1 MRAAARLLRC
11 HRQEQPR
18 PRAEDDQDAGRRVRR
33 GLDRRRLHRSD
44 FVIVGETSPPSGA
57 FGVDAIAMTM
67 RFGDFTALDSV
78 ALKVR
83 PGSFHALLGE
93 NGAGKS
99 TLVKCVMG
107 YYHPTEGEIM
117 VGGRQQAIANPKDAH
132 ALGLGMV
139 YQHFTLVPAMTVA
152 ENLVLARDDVPAVLN
167 WPKEMKELEAFL
179 ARMPFKVP
187 LRSKVSDISAGER
200 QKCEILKQLYLKRRF
215 LILDEPTSVLTPGEA
230 DEVLGMLRNMVVDD
244 GLTILMITH
253 KFREVMA
260 FADDVTILR
269 RGKLAGHGRVADLSP
284 DSMARMMIGAEE
296 LTVQPPRVGEVSA
309 VRLELKKLNALDDA
323 GAVAVHDVSLGVRGG
338 EIVGIA
344 GVSGNGQ
351 RQLVEG
357 LAGQRLAESGEIRV
371 IGDIYHASREEMRR
385 HKMSLLPE
393 EPLKNACVGGMSV
406 ADNIAFREF
415 DRTPFASLGC
425 WLKRGAFRDD
435 AKKKIGQYK
444 IKTRTPDTPI
454 SALSGGNVQRAVLAR
469 ELGGDVEVLIA
480 ANPCF
485 GLDFA
490 AVAQIHAEIMAARN
504 RGAAVLLVSEDLDE
518 LLELSDRLVVMFHG
532 QFVHEARA
540 SEADL
545 TEIGRHMAG
554 H

>member
-1 MRAAARLLRC
+1 MTT
-11 HRQEQPR
+11 
-18 PRAEDDQDAGRRVRR
+18 D
-33 GLDRRRLHRSD
+33 
-44 FVIVGETSPPSGA
+44 TSKTL
-57 FGVDAIAMTM
+57 GVEAIAMTM
-67 RFGDFTALDSV
+67 RFGDFTALDHV
-78 ALKVR
+78 ELKVR
-83 PGSFHALLGE
+83 PGTFHALLGE

-99 TLVKCVMG
+99 TLVKCIMG
-107 YYHPTEGEIM
+107 YYHPTEGDVLI
-117 VGGRQQAIANPKDAH
+117 GGGEQAIANPKDAH

-139 YQHFTLVPAMTVA
+139 YQHFTLVPAMTVT
-152 ENLVLARDDVPAVLN
+152 ENLVLARDDVPAVVN
-167 WPKEMKELEAFL
+167 WAKEKQELTAFL

-187 LRSKVSDISAGER
+187 LNARVSDISAGER

-215 LILDEPTSVLTPGEA
+215 LILDEPTSVLTPAEA
-230 DEVLGMLRNMVVDD
+230 DEVLGMLRAMVVA
-244 GLTILMITH
+244 GELTILMITH

-260 FADDVTILR
+260 FADEVTILR
-269 RGKLAGHGRVADLSP
+269 RGKLAGRGKVSELSP
-284 DSMARMMIGAEE
+284 DEMARTMIGAEE
-296 LTVQPPRVGEVSA
+296 LTVQPARTGEA
-309 VRLELKKLNALDDA
+309 GITRLELDRLFARDDA
-323 GAVAVHDVSLGVRGG
+323 GGLAVDDVSLTVRAG

-351 RQLVEG
+351 RQLVEV
-357 LAGQRLAESGEIRV
+357 LAGQREAESGEIRV
-371 IGDIYHASREEMRR
+371 SGDAYHARRDEMRR
-385 HKMSLLPE
+385 HNMSLLPE

-406 ADNIAFREF
+406 ADNLALREF
-415 DRTPFASLGC
+415 DRAPFASGGW
-425 WLKRGAFRDD
+425 WLNGAAFRDD
-435 AKKKIGQYK
+435 AHKKIASYK

-454 SALSGGNVQRAVLAR
+454 AALSGGNVQRAVLAR
-469 ELGGDVEVLIA
+469 ELGHDVEVLIA

-532 QFVHEARA
+532 KLVYEARG
-540 SEADL
+540 SDADL

>member
-1 MRAAARLLRC
+1 M
-11 HRQEQPR
+11 
-18 PRAEDDQDAGRRVRR
+18 
-33 GLDRRRLHRSD
+33 
-44 FVIVGETSPPSGA
+44 IIGEVPHPEGT

-67 RFGDFTALDSV
+67 RFGEFLALDNV
-78 ALKVR
+78 ELKVR
-83 PGSFHALLGE
+83 PGTFHALLGE

-99 TLVKCVMG
+99 TLVKCIMG
-107 YYHPTEGEIM
+107 YYHATQGD
-117 VGGRQQAIANPKDAH
+117 VLVAGREQIIANPKQAH

-152 ENLVLARDDVPAVLN
+152 ENLVLARDDVPAVVD
-167 WPKEMKELEAFL
+167 WGKETRELEAFL
-179 ARMPFKVP
+179 SRMPFRVP
-187 LRSKVSDISAGER
+187 LDARVSGISAGER

-230 DEVLGMLRNMVVDD
+230 DEVLGMLRAMVVK
-244 GLTILMITH
+244 GELTILMITH

-260 FADDVTILR
+260 FADAVTILR
-269 RGKLAGHGRVADLSP
+269 RGKLAGKGKVSELTP
-284 DSMARMMIGAEE
+284 DDMARTMIGAEE
-296 LTVQPPRVGEVSA
+296 LTIQPARTGEVGTA
-309 VRLELKKLNALDDA
+309 RLELDRLVALDDA
-323 GAVAVHDVSLGVRGG
+323 GAIAVNNVSLAVRAG

-351 RQLVEG
+351 RQLVEV
-357 LAGQRLAESGEIRV
+357 LAGQREAESGDVRV
-371 IGDIYHASREEMRR
+371 AGDPYHAAREEMRR

-415 DRTPFASLGC
+415 DRAPFASAGW
-425 WLKRGAFRDD
+425 WLKKSAFRED
-435 AKKKIGQYK
+435 AKRKIARYK

-454 SALSGGNVQRAVLAR
+454 AALSGGNVQRAVLAR

-532 QFVHEARA
+532 QLVYEARA

>member
-1 MRAAARLLRC
+1 M
-11 HRQEQPR
+11 
-18 PRAEDDQDAGRRVRR
+18 
-33 GLDRRRLHRSD
+33 
-44 FVIVGETSPPSGA
+44 IIGEVPLPTGA
-57 FGVDAIAMTM
+57 LGVDALAMTM
-67 RFGDFTALDSV
+67 RFGEFLALDNV
-78 ALKVR
+78 ELRVR

-99 TLVKCVMG
+99 TLVKCIMG
-107 YYHPTEGEIM
+107 YYRQTEGTVM
-117 VGGRQQAIANPKDAH
+117 VGEHEQSIANPKDAH
-132 ALGLGMV
+132 SLGLGMV

-152 ENLVLARDDVPAVLN
+152 ENLVLARDNVPAVVDWN
-167 WPKEMKELEAFL
+167 RETKELEAFL

-187 LRSKVSDISAGER
+187 LNARVSDISAGER

-230 DEVLGMLRNMVVDD
+230 DEVLGMLRAMVVNGD
-244 GLTILMITH
+244 LTILMITH

-260 FADDVTILR
+260 FADEVTILR
-269 RGKLAGHGRVADLSP
+269 RGKLAGRGRVADLTP
-284 DSMARMMIGAEE
+284 DDMARTMIGAEE
-296 LTVQPPRVGEVSA
+296 LTVQPARTGNA
-309 VRLELKKLNALDDA
+309 GAIKLELEKLSALDDA
-323 GAVAVHDVSLGVRGG
+323 GAVAVRDVSLKVRSG

-351 RQLVEG
+351 RQLVEM
-357 LAGQRLAESGEIRV
+357 LAGQREATSGEMHV
-371 IGDIYHASREEMRR
+371 AGDVYHASREEMRR

-415 DRTPFASLGC
+415 DRAPFAIGGW
-425 WLKRGAFRDD
+425 WLNRGAFRDD
-435 AKKKIGQYK
+435 AENKIARYK

-532 QFVHEARA
+532 EFVYEARA

-545 TEIGRHMAG
+545 TVIGRHMAG

>member
-1 MRAAARLLRC
+1 M
-11 HRQEQPR
+11 
-18 PRAEDDQDAGRRVRR
+18 
-33 GLDRRRLHRSD
+33 
-44 FVIVGETSPPSGA
+44 IIGETPLPSGA

-67 RFGDFTALDSV
+67 RFGDFTALDQV
-78 ALKVR
+78 ELKVR

-99 TLVKCVMG
+99 TLVKCIMG
-107 YYHPTEGEIM
+107 YYRPTECTVLV
-117 VGGRQQAIANPKDAH
+117 VGSEHAIANPRDAH

-152 ENLVLARDDVPAVLN
+152 ENLVLARDDVPAVVD
-167 WPKEMKELEAFL
+167 WKKERQELEAFL
-179 ARMPFKVP
+179 DRMPFKVP
-187 LRSKVSDISAGER
+187 LGSRVSDISAGER

-230 DEVLGMLRNMVVDD
+230 DEVLGLLRAMVERGD
-244 GLTILMITH
+244 LTILMITH

-260 FADDVTILR
+260 FADEVTILR
-269 RGKLAGHGRVADLSP
+269 RGKLAGRGKVADLTP
-284 DSMARMMIGAEE
+284 DTMARTMIGAEE
-296 LTVQPPRVGEVSA
+296 LTVQPARSGAAGET
-309 VRLELKKLNALDDA
+309 RLELTGIRALDDA
-323 GAVAVHDVSLGVRGG
+323 GVIAVNDVSLAVKAG

-351 RQLVEG
+351 RQLVEV
-357 LAGQRLAESGEIRV
+357 LAGQREAESGEIRV
-371 IGDIYHASREEMRR
+371 AGHAYHASREDMRR
-385 HKMSLLPE
+385 HKMSLLTE

-415 DRTPFASLGC
+415 DRAPFASGGW
-425 WLKRGAFRDD
+425 WLKRTAFRDD
-435 AKKKIGQYK
+435 ARNKITRYK
-444 IKTRTPDTPI
+444 IKTRGPDTPI
-454 SALSGGNVQRAVLAR
+454 AALSGGNVQRAVLAR

-532 QFVHEARA
+532 ALVYEARA

>member
-1 MRAAARLLRC
+1 MTGEVADRAGA
-11 HRQEQPR
+11 
-18 PRAEDDQDAGRRVRR
+18 
-33 GLDRRRLHRSD
+33 
-44 FVIVGETSPPSGA
+44 VGVE
-57 FGVDAIAMTM
+57 AIAMTM
-67 RFGDFTALDSV
+67 RFGDFVALDNV
-78 ALKVR
+78 ELKVR
-83 PGSFHALLGE
+83 PGTFHALLGE

-99 TLVKCVMG
+99 TLVKCIMG
-107 YYHPTEGEIM
+107 YYLATEGAVV
-117 VGGRQQAIANPKDAH
+117 VGGREQSISNPKDAH

-152 ENLVLARDDVPAVLN
+152 ENLVLARDDVPAVVD
-167 WPKEMKELEAFL
+167 WAKENKQLEAFL
-179 ARMPFKVP
+179 ARMPFRAPIGARVCD
-187 LRSKVSDISAGER
+187 LSAGER

-230 DEVLGMLRNMVVDD
+230 DEVLGMLRTMVVK
-244 GLTILMITH
+244 GELTILMITH

-260 FADDVTILR
+260 FADEVTILR
-269 RGKLAGHGRVADLSP
+269 RGKLAGKGLVKQLTP
-284 DSMARMMIGAEE
+284 DAMARAMIGAEE
-296 LTVQPPRVGEVSA
+296 LAIQPPRLGEIGGM
-309 VRLELKKLNALDDA
+309 RLELAKLRALDDA
-323 GAVAVHDVSLGVRGG
+323 GAVAVNDVSLSVRGG

-351 RQLVEG
+351 RQLVEV
-357 LAGQRLAESGEIRV
+357 LAGQRESESGEIRV
-371 IGDIYHASREEMRR
+371 AGDVYHARREEMRR

-406 ADNIAFREF
+406 ADNIALREF
-415 DRTPFASLGC
+415 DRAPFASNGWRLN
-425 WLKRGAFRDD
+425 RSAFREN
-435 AKKKIGQYK
+435 AEKKIGRYR
-444 IKTRTPDTPI
+444 IKTRSPDTPI
-454 SALSGGNVQRAVLAR
+454 SALSGGNVQRVVLAR

-518 LLELSDRLVVMFHG
+518 LLELSDRLVVMFRG
-532 QFVHEARA
+532 QLVYEARA